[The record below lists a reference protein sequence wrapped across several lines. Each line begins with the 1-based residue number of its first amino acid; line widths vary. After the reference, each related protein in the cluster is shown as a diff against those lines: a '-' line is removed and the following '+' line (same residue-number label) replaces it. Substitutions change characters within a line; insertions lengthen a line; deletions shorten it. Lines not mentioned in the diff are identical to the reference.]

1 MEKKKQPMSLK
12 ERLDKS
18 IETDFILDAAI
29 SDVIEYL
36 ELKVEE
42 EKRGKELR
50 EELQEL
56 DGWEDV
62 WMSVDGTGRL

>member
-1 MEKKKQPMSLK
+1 MLGLTLK

-42 EKRGKELR
+42 EKKEKN
-50 EELQEL
+50 
-56 DGWEDV
+56 V
-62 WMSVDGTGRL
+62 